1 MLWSKCRVKDI
12 KQQLAKFID
21 SVVFFLM
28 KKDENSSIKY
38 KNLVIAISV
47 VAAIFIAAII
57 SFANC
62 SSKHMVKHPADNNAE
77 EVSFEDNN
85 AIAVDPTDEN
95 DLLAQSKLLSQSNE
109 TVNSN
114 ELQPIILEDQSP
126 QMNNDNHVTE
136 NQVEEQNAVEEDSQ
150 VVAKESFHKNSN
162 AIFLY
167 CNQYKT
173 QKEASQVKASIA
185 FSLGIMSSIVNKGEF
200 YQLKLGPFDNRELAL
215 NIFEQLDKHELVEEC
230 TLERKE

>member
-1 MLWSKCRVKDI
+1 MKDI

-38 KNLVIAISV
+38 KNLAIAISIV
-47 VAAIFIAAII
+47 VAVLIAVII
-57 SFANC
+57 LFASC
-62 SSKHMVKHPADNNAE
+62 SSKTMIKHPADVNSE

-95 DLLAQSKLLSQSNE
+95 DLVAQSQLLSQNRE
-109 TVNSN
+109 NINSN
-114 ELQPIILEDQSP
+114 ELQPIVI
-126 QMNNDNHVTE
+126 
-136 NQVEEQNAVEEDSQ
+136 EEQSQTNESNNSAASKAEQQIVKEDNIQLPSEVSSHEETNT
-150 VVAKESFHKNSN
+150 V
-162 AIFLY
+162 FLY

-173 QKEASQVKASIA
+173 QKEASQTKASIA
-185 FSLGIMSSIVNKGEF
+185 FSLGLMSSIVNKGGY
-200 YQLKLGPFDNRELAL
+200 YQLKLGPFGNREEAL
-215 NIFEQLDKHELVEEC
+215 NIFEQLDNQELVDEC